1 MMTAMPIPQG
11 TESRNP
17 ATGEIFARYP
27 FDAPAAID
35 QALARAAAAAAR
47 WRQVPVE
54 QRAAALVRL
63 GATLRER
70 KEALATMMTREMGKP
85 IVQARAEIEKCA
97 FLCDWTAENGPK
109 FLEPKIVAVDKGQAR
124 QEFRPLG
131 SILAVMPWNFP
142 IWQVLRG
149 AVGML
154 LAGNTYVLKHAPN
167 VMGSAYLLRDAIAA
181 SGLPDG
187 VFEVV
192 NTDADGVSRMIEDR
206 RIAAIAVTGS
216 VRAGSAIARQAGAAL
231 KKSLLELGGADAFIV
246 LADADLDAAVQSAV
260 IGRFANGGQVCLAAK
275 RIIVE
280 QPIAAEFEARYLA
293 AVRALKVGDPLR
305 DDTYIGPMAR
315 YDLRDELH
323 LQVERSLAEGA
334 RLVLGGR
341 KLEGEGNFYAPTILA
356 DVRPGMTAFVEELFG
371 PVASLIVARGS
382 DHAVALANDSE
393 FGLGGTIW
401 SGDVEKANRM
411 AAEIETGSVF
421 INGDVA
427 TDPRLTVG
435 GVKKSGFGREL
446 SSFGLHEV
454 CNIQTV
460 WIDRR

>member
-1 MMTAMPIPQG
+1 MTTMPTPQG

-17 ATGEIFARYP
+17 TTGEVFARHP
-27 FDAPAAID
+27 FDTPADID
-35 QALARAAAAAAR
+35 QALARAAAAAAT
-47 WRQVPVE
+47 WRQAPVE
-54 QRAAALVRL
+54 ERAAGLVRL
-63 GATLRER
+63 GAVLRER
-70 KEALATMMTREMGKP
+70 KDALATMMTREMGKP
-85 IVQARAEIEKCA
+85 IAQARAEVEKCA

-109 FLEPKIVAVDKGQAR
+109 FLEPRIVEVDKGRAR

-131 SILAVMPWNFP
+131 TILAVMPWNFP
-142 IWQVLRG
+142 LWQVLRG
-149 AVGML
+149 AVGVM

-167 VMGSAYLLRDAIAA
+167 VMGSAYLLRDAVLAA
-181 SGLPDG
+181 GLPNG

-192 NTDADGVSRMIEDR
+192 NTDADGVSSMIEDA

-231 KKSLLELGGADAFIV
+231 KKSILELGGADPFIV
-246 LADADLDAAVQSAV
+246 LADADLDAAVRSAV
-260 IGRFANGGQVCLAAK
+260 IGRFQNVGQICLAAK

-280 QPIAAEFEARYLA
+280 QPIAAAFEERFVA
-293 AVRALKVGDPLR
+293 AVKALKVGDPLQEE
-305 DDTYIGPMAR
+305 TYIGPMAR

-323 LQVERSLAEGA
+323 RQVEKSLAEGA
-334 RLVLGGR
+334 RLLIGGH
-341 KLEGEGNFYAPTILA
+341 KLDGVGNFYAPTVLA
-356 DVRPGMTAFVEELFG
+356 GVQPGMTAFNEELFG
-371 PVASLIVARGS
+371 PVASLIVAR
-382 DHAVALANDSE
+382 DAEHAVALANDSE

-401 SGDVEKANRM
+401 SGDVDKANAL
-411 AAEIETGSVF
+411 AARIETGSIF

>member
-1 MMTAMPIPQG
+1 MSTTASLQG

-17 ATGEIFARYP
+17 ATGEVFAQYP
-27 FDAPAAID
+27 FDAPADIE
-35 QALARAAAAAAR
+35 QALARAAAAAAK
-47 WRQVPVE
+47 WRQVPITE
-54 QRAAALVRL
+54 RAAGLKRF
-63 GATLRER
+63 GAILRER
-70 KEALATMMTREMGKP
+70 KEALATMMTLEMGKP
-85 IVQARAEIEKCA
+85 IAQARAEIEKCA

-109 FLEPKIVAVDKGQAR
+109 FLEPKIVEVDKGQAR

-131 SILAVMPWNFP
+131 TILAIMPWNFP
-142 IWQVLRG
+142 AWQVLRG
-149 AVGML
+149 AVGIL

-167 VMGSAYLLRDAIAA
+167 VMGGAYLLREAVAA
-181 SGLPDG
+181 ACLPEG

-192 NTDADGVSRMIEDR
+192 NTDAAGVSRMIEDP
-206 RIAAIAVTGS
+206 RIAAVAVTGS

-231 KKSLLELGGADAFIV
+231 KKSIMELGGADPFIV
-246 LADADLDAAVQSAV
+246 LADADLDAAVKSAV
-260 IGRFANGGQVCLAAK
+260 IGRYQNVGQICLAAK

-280 QPIAAEFEARYLA
+280 QPIAAAFEERFVA
-293 AVRALKVGDPLR
+293 AVKALKVGDPMQ

-315 YDLRDELH
+315 YDLRDEMH
-323 LQVERSLAEGA
+323 GQVERSLAEGA
-334 RLVLGGR
+334 RLVMGGH
-341 KLEGEGNFYAPTILA
+341 KLDGVGNFYAPTVLA
-356 DVRPGMTAFVEELFG
+356 DVQPGMTAFKEELFG
-371 PVASLIVARGS
+371 PVASLIVAR
-382 DHAVALANDSE
+382 DAEHAVALANDSE

-401 SGDVEKANRM
+401 SADVDKANRM
-411 AAEIETGSVF
+411 AAQIETGSVF